1 MFLALRELR
10 RAPWRFGLLAAAVGL
25 LVYLV
30 LFMQAILGSLT
41 GAITGALEHQ
51 DAPVLVYAA
60 TARGQLDASVL
71 DPAMVDEI
79 AQQPGVAAAAP
90 LSVRTYSA
98 RAAAEDLID
107 VAVFGH
113 DPDGPGAPAT
123 LIEGSTPGG
132 PDEAIASAAD
142 VDDGFGLGDRVVIEP
157 GGREIEVVGLAEDL
171 NYSVQPSLFVDL
183 ETFEALAAERA
194 AQAPF
199 VPINAVAVA
208 PEDGVSPT
216 ELVGSLGGALAD
228 VEVLTRDAAVA
239 GIPGIDAIEQSFA
252 LILGL
257 AFAVI
262 GLVTGIFF
270 LILTVQKRQT
280 LTLLRAVG
288 AAPRDVVVPLLVQ
301 VLLLTGGGVLIGVG
315 LLAVSAGAVPGEL
328 GIELQPPLV
337 AATGAG
343 IVVLGLLAALAA
355 VRRVL
360 RIDPAAALDT
370 NATGVSL

>member
-41 GAITGALEHQ
+41 GAITGAIEHV
-51 DAPVLVYAA
+51 DADVLVYSD

-71 DPAMVDEI
+71 DPALVEEVSGSD
-79 AQQPGVAAAAP
+79 GVAAAAP
-90 LSVRTYSA
+90 WSVRTYSA
-98 RAAAEDLID
+98 KAAADDLVD

-113 DPDGPGAPAT
+113 DPAGPGAPST
-123 LIEGSTPGG
+123 LAAGQRPSG
-132 PDEAIASAAD
+132 PDQAIASAAD
-142 VDDGFGLGDRVVIEP
+142 AGDGFDVGDRVVIEP
-157 GGREIEVVGLAEDL
+157 AGREIEVVGVAENL
-171 NYSVQPSLFVDL
+171 NYSVQPTLFVDL
-183 ETFEALAAERA
+183 ETFDALAAERTA
-194 AQAPF
+194 GARF
-199 VPINAVAVA
+199 VPINAVAVTVD
-208 PEDGVSPT
+208 DGMAAAEVVAS
-216 ELVGSLGGALAD
+216 LADSLGG
-228 VEVLTRDAAVA
+228 VEVLTRDDAVA

-270 LILTVQKRQT
+270 LILTVQKRQP
-280 LTLLRAVG
+280 LTLLRAIG
-288 AAPRDVVVPLLVQ
+288 ASPRDVVVPLLVQ
-301 VLLLTGGGVLIGVG
+301 VLLLTGGGVLIGVA
-315 LLAVSAGAVPGEL
+315 LLAASAGAVPGEL
-328 GIELQPPLV
+328 GIELQPGLV
-337 AATGAG
+337 AATGTG
-343 IVVLGLLAALAA
+343 IVALGLLAALAA

>member
-41 GAITGALEHQ
+41 GAITGAVEHV
-51 DAPVLVYAA
+51 DADVLVYAT

-71 DPAMVDEI
+71 DPSIVDEV
-79 AQQPGVAAAAP
+79 AGRDGVAAAAP
-90 LSVRTYSA
+90 WSVQSYSA
-98 RAAAEDLID
+98 RAAAEDLVD

-113 DPDGPGAPAT
+113 DPDGPGAPTT
-123 LIEGSTPGG
+123 LVEGERPSG
-132 PDEAIASAAD
+132 PDQAIASAAD
-142 VDDGFGLGDRVVIEP
+142 AADGFAIGDHVTIEP
-157 GGREIEVVGLAEDL
+157 TGREIEVVGRAEDL
-171 NYSVQPSLFVDL
+171 NYSVQPTLFVDL
-183 ETFEALAAERA
+183 ATFEALAAERTA
-194 AQAPF
+194 DAPF
-199 VPINAVAVA
+199 VPINAVAVEA
-208 PEDGVSPT
+208 ADGVAPT
-216 ELVGSLGGALAD
+216 ELVADLAGVLD
-228 VEVLTRDAAVA
+228 GVEVLTRDQAVA
-239 GIPGIDAIEQSFA
+239 GIPGIDSIEQSFG

-270 LILTVQKRQT
+270 LILTVQKRQP
-280 LTLLRAVG
+280 LTLLRAIG
-288 AAPRDVVVPLLVQ
+288 AAPRDVVVPLLLQ
-301 VLLLTGGGVLIGVG
+301 VLLLTAVGVLVGAG
-315 LLAVSAGAVPGEL
+315 LLVLSAGVVPGEL
-328 GIELQPPLV
+328 GIELQPGLV